1 MISIIIFFIITDENF
16 KVFLRKVYINMIKII
31 LLISYVLEN
40 IFDFVLVKLNDSY
53 VKKPLPEN
61 VKDVYDEEK
70 YNKWINYRND
80 SKKFSAVETLVTAAI
95 SLGLYIFNVHA
106 KVFSLF
112 GLNEI
117 VSNLLLILVF
127 TLFST
132 IISIPFSY
140 YLNFVIEEKYGF
152 NKTTIKTFIVDIIKE
167 FLISIVL
174 MSLLFLLVMFLFEKF
189 HNLGILFTIIAVI
202 LFNLFVS
209 LFSMTFLRIFNK
221 FTPLEDGELRQ
232 SLTNLCEKYNVK
244 IKEIYVMDAS
254 KRTTRA
260 NAFCTGFTKKT
271 ISLDDNLVNNYS
283 NDKIVAVFAHEFG
296 HAKHKHVLKS
306 MWFAFFRI
314 SILIISLGVI
324 LNFPIICRQFGFE
337 DVNYFFAFSVL
348 TMISWPASRVFDLIS
363 NKISRTFE
371 YQADAFAAKEGYGE
385 SLIGALKQLSK
396 DALTNL
402 NPHPFVVMLEHSH
415 PTLSQRIDAVR
426 KVTKE

>member
-1 MISIIIFFIITDENF
+1 MISIIIFFIITDDKF

-106 KVFSLF
+106 KVFSFF

-117 VSNLLLILVF
+117 LSNLLLILVF

-174 MSLLFLLVMFLFEKF
+174 MSLLFLVVMFLFEKF

>member
-1 MISIIIFFIITDENF
+1 
-16 KVFLRKVYINMIKII
+16 MIKII

-174 MSLLFLLVMFLFEKF
+174 MSLLFLVVMFLFEKF

-271 ISLDDNLVNNYS
+271 ISLD
-283 NDKIVAVFAHEFG
+283 G
-296 HAKHKHVLKS
+296 
-306 MWFAFFRI
+306 
-314 SILIISLGVI
+314 
-324 LNFPIICRQFGFE
+324 
-337 DVNYFFAFSVL
+337 
-348 TMISWPASRVFDLIS
+348 
-363 NKISRTFE
+363 
-371 YQADAFAAKEGYGE
+371 EG
-385 SLIGALKQLSK
+385 
-396 DALTNL
+396 
-402 NPHPFVVMLEHSH
+402 NPCFL
-415 PTLSQRIDAVR
+415 
-426 KVTKE
+426 

>member
-1 MISIIIFFIITDENF
+1 
-16 KVFLRKVYINMIKII
+16 MIKII

-61 VKDVYDEEK
+61 VIDVYDEEK

-117 VSNLLLILVF
+117 LSNLLLILVF

-174 MSLLFLLVMFLFEKF
+174 MSLLFLVVMFLFEKF

-396 DALTNL
+396 DALSNL

>member
-1 MISIIIFFIITDENF
+1 MISIIIFFIITDDKF
-16 KVFLRKVYINMIKII
+16 RVFLRKVYINMIKII

-61 VKDVYDEEK
+61 VIDVYDEEK

-117 VSNLLLILVF
+117 LSNLLLILVF

-174 MSLLFLLVMFLFEKF
+174 MSLLFLVVMFLFEKF

-396 DALTNL
+396 DALSNL

>member
-1 MISIIIFFIITDENF
+1 
-16 KVFLRKVYINMIKII
+16 MIKIL

-426 KVTKE
+426 KETKE

>member
-1 MISIIIFFIITDENF
+1 MIIFFIITDDNF
-16 KVFLRKVYINMIKII
+16 EVFLRKVYINMIKIL

-40 IFDFVLVKLNDSY
+40 IFDFVIVKLNDFY

-117 VSNLLLILVF
+117 LSNLLLILVF

-132 IISIPFSY
+132 ILSIPFSY

-174 MSLLFLLVMFLFEKF
+174 MSLLFLVVMFLFEKF

>member
-324 LNFPIICRQFGFE
+324 LNFPISCRQFGFE